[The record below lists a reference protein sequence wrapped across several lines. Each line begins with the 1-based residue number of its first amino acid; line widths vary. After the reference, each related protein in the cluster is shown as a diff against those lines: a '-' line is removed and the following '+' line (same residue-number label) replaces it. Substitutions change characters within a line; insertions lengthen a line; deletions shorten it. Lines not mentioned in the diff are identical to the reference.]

1 MPPNLP
7 SPITH
12 LPAAPQPYLIA
23 EIGCNHKGDM
33 AIAKEMIDV
42 AALFCKVDAV
52 KFQKRNP
59 KELLSPEQY
68 NAPHPNPT
76 NAYGETYGAHRE
88 ALEFTLDQHR
98 KLKVHCEER
107 GITYSTSVWDMTSAQ
122 QIVSLKPAFIKIPS
136 ATNLNIDILDYLCGE
151 YGGEIQ
157 LSVGMTTHQEEEAI
171 VDHFRQHGRAKDLT
185 LFSCTSGYPVA
196 FEEICLLELT
206 RLRNKFGSTVKRIGF
221 SGHHLGIAAD
231 IAALALG
238 AEVFERHF
246 TLDRTWKGTDHAA
259 SLEPD
264 GMRKLA
270 RDARNV
276 VMALTYK
283 REEILPIEAVQR
295 EKLKYRKA

>member
-7 SPITH
+7 SPISH
-12 LPAAPQPYLIA
+12 LPAAAQPYLIA

-33 AIAKEMIDV
+33 AIAKEMVDV

-52 KFQKRNP
+52 KFQKRNS

-68 NAPHPNPT
+68 NAPHPNPA

-98 KLKVHCEER
+98 ELKAHCEER
-107 GITYSTSVWDMTSAQ
+107 GITYSTSVWDMTSARE
-122 QIVSLKPAFIKIPS
+122 IASLKPAFIKIPS
-136 ATNLNIDILDYLCGE
+136 ATNLNTDILDYLCGE

-171 VDHFRQHGRAKDLT
+171 VDRFREHGRAKDLT

-196 FEEICLLELT
+196 FEEICLLEIT
-206 RLRNKFGSTVKRIGF
+206 RLREKFGNSVKRLGF

-246 TLDRTWKGTDHAA
+246 TLDRTSKGTDHAA

-264 GMRKLA
+264 GMRKLS
-270 RDARNV
+270 RDLRNV
-276 VMALTYK
+276 AKALSYK
-283 REEILPIEAVQR
+283 SEEILPVESVQR
-295 EKLKYRKA
+295 HKLKACM